1 VTEQHYLVVIGV
13 LVATNAATVYY
24 LLKMR
29 GLTLTRLF
37 SREAKLP
44 RGRFLRLLP
53 ADQLAELRKLAVQTT
68 LEAGQTLFK
77 EGEKGDS
84 FFVITKG
91 MVRIVKTVNNKK
103 ETLADFRSG
112 DVIGEGAYLSGQPR
126 MAAAVAQA
134 RRTQVLKIE
143 RAALEAADKEG
154 RINAALWLSYT
165 WNNFD
170 NYIRSKPEWAGALTL
185 PARQGWFAQ
194 HISHNLAMG
203 GKVTPPAGCAY
214 IFVVT
219 GKVKIGPT
227 SHMAPALVL
236 CEPGVPV
243 VAERTSRAVFLP
255 ELPVGTKLAS

>member
-1 VTEQHYLVVIGV
+1 MAEQTYLIIIGV
-13 LVATNAATVYY
+13 LVATNAASLY
-24 LLKMR
+24 LHLRLR
-29 GLTLTRLF
+29 GFTLSRHF

-44 RGRFLRLLP
+44 RGKFLRLLP
-53 ADQLAELRKLAVQTT
+53 PDQLAELRKLAVQTS

-77 EGEKGDS
+77 EGDKGDS
-84 FFVITKG
+84 FFVILKG
-91 MVRIVKTVNNKK
+91 TVRIVKMVNNKK
-103 ETLADFRSG
+103 ETLADFKAG
-112 DVIGEGAYLSGQPR
+112 DAIGEGAYLSGHPR
-126 MAAAVAQA
+126 TAAAIAQT

-154 RINAALWLSYT
+154 RISGALWLSYT

-170 NYIRSKPEWAGALTL
+170 NFIRSKPEWAGALAL

-203 GKVTPPAGCAY
+203 GKVSPPLGCAY

-219 GKVKIGPT
+219 GKVKIGQT
-227 SHMAPALVL
+227 AHQAPALVL
-236 CEPGVPV
+236 CEPGVAV
-243 VAERTSRAVFLP
+243 VAERTSRAIFLP